1 MSEAVRLKGTERTE
15 EGQTGGRG
23 NKEGRP
29 GRNARGPG
37 AQSPCRTTEGAGRN
51 RREGLRRAGIEK
63 KAAGDGGS
71 PKRAAGVQR
80 AQSGKETKRPPGVKR
95 AGAGKRVPGAEK
107 SQNGCRGGS
116 PPRTAGPTDQSHF
129 L

>member
-1 MSEAVRLKGTERTE
+1 MTGRNREEGGVSEAVRLKGTERTE

-80 AQSGKETKRPPGVKR
+80 AQSGKEPKR
-95 AGAGKRVPGAEK
+95 AAGMQRERERERD
-107 SQNGCRGGS
+107 Q
-116 PPRTAGPTDQSHF
+116 TAARE
-129 L
+129 